1 MNGVNLDPVRGQI
14 TAYKAI
20 DEQIKA
26 LTETRQALR
35 VDIEDALGD
44 NEIGVLDGKTV
55 VTWRHSKKP
64 ERFDLTA
71 FRKAYPELAAE
82 FTTVREAP
90 RVFKVL

>member
-44 NEIGVLDGKTV
+44 NETGVLDGKTV

-71 FRKAYPELAAE
+71 FRAAHPQLAAE